1 MTITTYSADNVFKK
15 YYLSAITD
23 HINTQKVPFF
33 SLRRCAENL

>member
-1 MTITTYSADNVFKK
+1 MITTATADSALKT
-15 YYLSAITD
+15 YYLPALTD